1 MWKVFSFF
9 LNKTKNENENG
20 KTNEK
25 QVNKFKKEEKKENKI
40 YYDLKE
46 KKLVF
51 LLDWWGL
58 VGGGCYF
65 LLSTKQTFDT
75 TSEFR

>member
-1 MWKVFSFF
+1 MKSFLFF

-51 LLDWWGL
+51 LLD
-58 VGGGCYF
+58 
-65 LLSTKQTFDT
+65 
-75 TSEFR
+75 